1 MHHRAGAGVVS
12 QSGWGWGGLLGREG
26 ALQTCKPSQREA
38 TNLKLEN
45 STLIA
50 MPSSQSVRQAVQ
62 RGTASSGTLVEFRS
76 FSLRPGDLTPARA
89 PLQQGPTWDHQSI
102 DKVTNLTE

>member
-1 MHHRAGAGVVS
+1 MGLGRVVR
-12 QSGWGWGGLLGREG
+12 REG

-62 RGTASSGTLVEFRS
+62 RGTVSSGTLVEFRS
-76 FSLRPGDLTPARA
+76 FSLRPGAETLLLPPEHLYNKVPRGPITYG
-89 PLQQGPTWDHQSI
+89 QGNKFGNKFDRI
-102 DKVTNLTE
+102 I